1 MLDIKITKTTTP
13 KAKPTDESKLG
24 FGKLFSDHMFVMD
37 YTEGQ
42 GALKYNEE
50 IAAEYLKYFRKM
62 AETFGLE
69 DDIRVSTLGR
79 CPEVLTMEDT
89 DIDEEEIW
97 A

>member
-1 MLDIKITKTTTP
+1 MRIIARDR
-13 KAKPTDESKLG
+13 
-24 FGKLFSDHMFVMD
+24 
-37 YTEGQ
+37 

-62 AETFGLE
+62 EETFGLE
-69 DDIRVSTLGR
+69 NDIRVSTLGR

-97 A
+97 AELKKTAGGCLRAVCTGQRAGRRGFESRSA